1 MKNKLIL
8 ASASPRRKH
17 LLENIGV
24 KFRVIEPTGEQE
36 YRGDVKPDIFVK
48 RNAKIKANSV
58 ISQANENEF
67 ILAADTIVVIND
79 SVLGKPVDQDDA
91 QKMLKLLSGQI
102 HKVITGYAITSQD
115 QKVFYSD
122 AITTLVKF
130 KKLNQSEI
138 EGYISTGEPF
148 DKAGAYAIQG
158 IGSFMIHSISG
169 SYTNVVGLP
178 VARVVNNL
186 QKLNV
191 INLFEK

>member
-8 ASASPRRKH
+8 ASSSPRRKH

-67 ILAADTIVVIND
+67 ILSADTIVVIND
-79 SVLGKPVDQDDA
+79 SVLGKPVDQYDA

-138 EGYISTGEPF
+138 EGYISTGETF

>member
-8 ASASPRRKH
+8 ASSSPRRKH

-67 ILAADTIVVIND
+67 ILSADTIVVIND
-79 SVLGKPVDQDDA
+79 SVLGKPVDQYDA